1 MKLLVKNIGILAGI
15 DHHGFLRLQGTEM
28 ASFNQ
33 FTDAWLY
40 VEDGIFVSMGTMEH
54 CPAASEQCFLHGATH
69 IRISSMPE
77 AESMSLLTRF
87 KG

>member
-54 CPAASEQCFLHGATH
+54 CPAA
-69 IRISSMPE
+69 
-77 AESMSLLTRF
+77 
-87 KG
+87 